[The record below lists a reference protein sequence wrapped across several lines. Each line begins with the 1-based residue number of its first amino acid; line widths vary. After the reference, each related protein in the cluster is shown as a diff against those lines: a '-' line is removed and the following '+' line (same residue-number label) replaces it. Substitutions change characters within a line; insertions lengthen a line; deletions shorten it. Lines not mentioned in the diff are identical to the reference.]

1 MTYLTLA
8 NGRIEGRK
16 QPVLCIDAGIGHGV
30 HDSRLARIGIAN
42 QRYSNVIRTRFSL
55 RLPLAIQLLQLIFE
69 LGNALVNQAT
79 IGFYL
84 RLSGSSGTNP
94 SLLAGKVRPK
104 ARQSRKLILQL
115 GQLYLRFS

>member
-1 MTYLTLA
+1 MTDRTLA

-16 QPVLCIDAGIGHGV
+16 QPVLCFDAGIGNRV
-30 HDSRLARIGIAN
+30 HESILARIGIAN

-104 ARQSRKLILQL
+104 ARQSR
-115 GQLYLRFS
+115 